1 MNHPW
6 EAISL
11 TDYENHMKL
20 DSVMQLQ
27 AMNDVMKAQLSCYP
41 AQTVMILGVA
51 GGNGLEHVN
60 PDKIKRVYGVDI
72 NKAYLAE
79 CSRRHPALDGVLE
92 CVCADLTDGCTQLP
106 NADLVLANLVIEYI
120 GYDCFLTV
128 IRKVAPLIV
137 SCLIQ
142 INTDEGFVSDS
153 PYLHVFDCLESVHR
167 QMCQN
172 ELTEAM
178 ENIGYTLASEAEH
191 FLPNGKKF
199 IRSDFLLSEKA
210 TDRYFEHK

>member
-6 EAISL
+6 EEINL

-27 AMNDVMKAQLSCYP
+27 VMNDVMKAQLSDYP
-41 AQTVMILGVA
+41 LQTVMILGVA

-60 PDKIKRVYGVDI
+60 LAKFKRVYGIDV

-79 CSRRHPALDGVLE
+79 CIRRHPSLDGVLE
-92 CVCADLTDGCTQLP
+92 CVCADLTDAPTQLP
-106 NADLVLANLVIEYI
+106 HAELVVANLIIEYI
-120 GYDCFLTV
+120 GYDCFLNV
-128 IRKVAPLIV
+128 IRQVAPSIV

-142 INTDEGFVSDS
+142 INTDERFVSDS

-167 QMCQN
+167 QMHP
-172 ELTEAM
+172 EPLAEAM
-178 ENIGYTLASEAEH
+178 QRIGYTQASSTEH
-191 FLPNGKKF
+191 LLPNGKKF
-199 IRSDFLLSEKA
+199 LRSDFILAKS
-210 TDRYFEHK
+210 T